1 MGAYRPSRWPIVS
14 VASRLPPQHTLPPA
28 PRILLEQAEALLA
41 PLYGEPHRH
50 YHTLAHIHGM
60 LSGLDACLHQAKQ
73 PDLIRLAIWFH
84 DAIYDPHRHDNEA
97 QSADL
102 AREHLTQWGAPVEWV
117 SRISAMIE
125 ATAQHEWLDGDSD
138 TALFLDL
145 DLAILGMDSA
155 VYDRYA
161 QQVRQEYSWVPD
173 ELYRAGRCRVLQR
186 FQARSVIYFTEWHR
200 QQYESQARLNVG
212 RELSGLIAQP

>member
-1 MGAYRPSRWPIVS
+1 M
-14 VASRLPPQHTLPPA
+14 PPA
-28 PRILLEQAEALLA
+28 PRILLDQAEALLA

-73 PDLIRLAIWFH
+73 PDVIRLAIWFH

-161 QQVRQEYSWVPD
+161 QQVRQEYSWVPSA
-173 ELYRAGRCRVLQR
+173 LYQAGRAQVLERFLQR
-186 FQARSVIYFTEWHR
+186 PCIYFTPEFA
-200 QQYESQARLNVG
+200 SQFEDLARSNLK
-212 RELSGLIAQP
+212 RECLALTSSA